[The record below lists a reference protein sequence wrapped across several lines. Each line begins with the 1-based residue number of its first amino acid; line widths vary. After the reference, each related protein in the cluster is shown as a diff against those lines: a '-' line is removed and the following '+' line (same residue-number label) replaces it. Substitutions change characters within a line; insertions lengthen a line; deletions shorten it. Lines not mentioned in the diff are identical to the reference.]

1 MTTLLDAI
9 DNAIRA
15 AIRDYN
21 RENTTPPVA
30 LLWPD
35 PSGEWQPVATLAQRG
50 EGPPDHN
57 TR

>member
-35 PSGEWQPVATLAQRG
+35 PSGEWQPVATLLREEKG
-50 EGPPDHN
+50 LPII
-57 TR
+57 TLR